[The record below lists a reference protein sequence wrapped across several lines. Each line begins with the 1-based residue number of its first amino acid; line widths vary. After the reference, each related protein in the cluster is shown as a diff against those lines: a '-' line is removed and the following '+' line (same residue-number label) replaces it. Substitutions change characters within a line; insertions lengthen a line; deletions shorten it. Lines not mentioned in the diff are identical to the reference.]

1 MVVLFVNSQKF
12 RIKKSLL
19 RWSTL
24 AVKAALIYRVLFL
37 ICFCSELVEGYNT
50 DGPSPPMS
58 DLGLSRLNG
67 PGSAESAAT
76 SVLIFLSAVGRE
88 WWLG

>member
-1 MVVLFVNSQKF
+1 MAVLFVNSQKF
-12 RIKKSLL
+12 RMKKSLP

-24 AVKAALIYRVLFL
+24 AVKAARIYRVLFL
-37 ICFCSELVEGYNT
+37 FCFCSELVEGYNT
-50 DGPSPPMS
+50 DGPSPPMSS

-76 SVLIFLSAVGRE
+76 SVLIFLSAVG
-88 WWLG
+88 